1 LKGGSRSH
9 LAALCGLVSA
19 ACVAIAAAVV
29 AIPVARGDDSPPAA
43 TTTVTTTV
51 ATTTSAVTVPSAEPA
66 PAPSPDPAPAP
77 ARVKPAP
84 PRQTTTH
91 AATAGPAPVVSAG
104 RTEQTKTVARARPPH
119 VASGH
124 VRSNARRGGGG
135 GAQPGGG
142 VRVKH
147 HRVAPAAPLRAQA
160 FLPPSQRLHRRG
172 AAPSRRLVGLA
183 LPRPARLSALVGALV
198 AAAGLLLLLAVLS
211 RRPVVA
217 RHFSVVRHGSGDAAF
232 VLAGCAVAILVGLLL
247 TLVGA

>member
-43 TTTVTTTV
+43 TTTV
-51 ATTTSAVTVPSAEPA
+51 ATTTSAVTAPSPEPA

-77 ARVKPAP
+77 ARLKPAP
-84 PRQTTTH
+84 PRQTTTQ

-124 VRSNARRGGGG
+124 LRSNARRGGGE

-147 HRVAPAAPLRAQA
+147 HRATPVAPLRAQP
-160 FLPPSQRLHRRG
+160 FLPPSQRLYRRG

-198 AAAGLLLLLAVLS
+198 AAAGLLLLWAVLS

-232 VLAGCAVAILVGLLL
+232 LLAGCAVAILVGLLL